1 MMAYLCFPKLLTCQ
15 TSACTALSIPFPPG
29 MPQFPH
35 PNFGAL
41 SFNTSTLR
49 SSVSCNVG
57 WDPEGILGP
66 PSGGHIAR
74 REFEKKFKEEGAQKE
89 ALQRQVLQE
98 RERRRAA
105 REARVVPDNAAD
117 LVEYFLVTEAAEIEY
132 EIARCRSRLNQEFLE
147 YLQAETATL
156 RFALS
161 RTKEMD
167 DRLVELEALH
177 KVLTEGI
184 EAYDMMAGDVIG
196 AKDRLSRIF
205 ASGDKKATLL
215 EMVEKNELDR
225 SLLAL
230 LDQNIA
236 AAQAANQEQAV
247 LFMEKIRAAVLKYLT
262 I

>member
-1 MMAYLCFPKLLTCQ
+1 
-15 TSACTALSIPFPPG
+15 
-29 MPQFPH
+29 
-35 PNFGAL
+35 
-41 SFNTSTLR
+41 
-49 SSVSCNVG
+49 
-57 WDPEGILGP
+57 
-66 PSGGHIAR
+66 
-74 REFEKKFKEEGAQKE
+74 
-89 ALQRQVLQE
+89 LQRQILQE

-132 EIARCRSRLNQEFLE
+132 EIARCRPRLNQEFLE
-147 YLQAETATL
+147 YLQAEVATL

-184 EAYDMMAGDVIG
+184 EAYDRMAVDIIG
-196 AKDRLSRIF
+196 AKDRLARIF
-205 ASGDKKATLL
+205 ASEDKKATLL

-230 LDQNIA
+230 LDENIA